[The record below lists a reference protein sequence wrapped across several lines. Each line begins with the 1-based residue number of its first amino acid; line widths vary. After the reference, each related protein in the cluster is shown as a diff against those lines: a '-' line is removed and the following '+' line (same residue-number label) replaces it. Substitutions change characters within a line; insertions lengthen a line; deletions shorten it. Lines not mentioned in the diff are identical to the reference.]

1 MERKCSTFLRASF
14 QTHPLTHKVKG
25 LSIRDS
31 ADRLTP
37 AAAKGSSSRT
47 SLDQTISSTT
57 KNKGVL
63 LNVLLE
69 RPRRTAS
76 PPARVAARPPG
87 QVGPMVSILYEHR
100 LLQMIILNT

>member
-37 AAAKGSSSRT
+37 AAALD